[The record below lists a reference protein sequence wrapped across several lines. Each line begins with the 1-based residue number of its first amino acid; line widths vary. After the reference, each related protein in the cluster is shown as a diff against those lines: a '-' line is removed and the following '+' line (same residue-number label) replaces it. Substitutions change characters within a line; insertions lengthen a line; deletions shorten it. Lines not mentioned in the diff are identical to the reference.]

1 VLTCLAILLT
11 QNIES
16 FWRSAFTRRGAID
29 DFCVGYAAVQE
40 SFEERDAIKVMALMV
55 FLCWHRCL
63 VP

>member
-1 VLTCLAILLT
+1 LALRFLQGVGLSMI
-11 QNIES
+11 
-16 FWRSAFTRRGAID
+16 SA
-29 DFCVGYAAVQE
+29 VGYAAVQE